1 MQKTIYIVR
10 HGETEL
16 NRNRIIQ
23 GSGIDA
29 SLNDT
34 GHKQAKAF
42 HNRYA
47 DRGFDVV
54 LTSALRRTHETMG
67 PFIDQ
72 GLPWEQ
78 FPEINE
84 MGWGIYEGKS
94 STPEMKAAYKEML
107 DAWKSG
113 DYEARIPGGESAQQL
128 ADRLFI
134 FVEHLKQR
142 QEENILVCSH
152 GRAMRCLMTLLQR
165 QELSEMDQYHHSNTG
180 LYLVDYQPDEFVFQL
195 ENDLAHLEGTFPQK
209 A

>member
-16 NRNRIIQ
+16 NKNRIIQ

-29 SLNDT
+29 PLNAT

-42 HNRYA
+42 HQRYA

-54 LTSALRRTHETMG
+54 LTSALKRTHETMA

-84 MGWGIYEGKS
+84 MGWGIYEGKPS
-94 STPEMKAAYKEML
+94 SAEMKAVYKTML

-113 DYEARIPGGESAQQL
+113 DYEAHIPGGESAQQL

-142 QEENILVCSH
+142 PEENILVCSH
-152 GRAMRCLMTLLQR
+152 GRAMRCLMTLLRR

-195 ENDLAHLEGTFPQK
+195 ENDLAHLEGLYPKK